1 MIAPVGAWARY
12 VRAGDHLIL
21 ALTLILLASLWARRG
36 EQGDAVVIHGG
47 SGIFLSTDLRLNRT
61 VAVPGPLGNTLVEIR
76 NGQVRILAD
85 PSPRQLCVRQGWI
98 APGASAVCLPN
109 RVSVERGHSGYDS
122 INY

>member
-1 MIAPVGAWARY
+1 MV
-12 VRAGDHLIL
+12 
-21 ALTLILLASLWARRG
+21 ILLASLALVVMAWGQRG
-36 EQGDAVVIHGG
+36 ERGDGVVIRAGG
-47 SGIFLSTDLRLNRT
+47 GIFLATNLRLDRT

-76 NGQVRILAD
+76 SGQVRVLAD
-85 PSPRQLCVRQGWI
+85 PSPRQICVRQGWL